1 MGSNAMT
8 QSGYSTQTV
17 TNGKL
22 AIHARVNS
30 DEGVAPVKIRTD
42 VTGELNAEGRPMGLK
57 SIDYAEPRRAMVT
70 GRTSEFLA
78 ATGDNLDLDF
88 SAEETY
94 NCGGG
99 GWDHHTC
106 GK

>member
-1 MGSNAMT
+1 
-8 QSGYSTQTV
+8 
-17 TNGKL
+17 
-22 AIHARVNS
+22 
-30 DEGVAPVKIRTD
+30 
-42 VTGELNAEGRPMGLK
+42 MGLK

-94 NCGGG
+94 TCGGG